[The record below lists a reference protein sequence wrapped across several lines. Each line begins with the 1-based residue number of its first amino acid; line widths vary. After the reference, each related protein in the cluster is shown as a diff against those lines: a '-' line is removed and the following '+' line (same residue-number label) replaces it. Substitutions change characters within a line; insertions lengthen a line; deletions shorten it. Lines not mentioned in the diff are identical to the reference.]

1 MIQKIRD
8 YLNTH
13 EKQYEL
19 LRYLIAGGLTTLLS
33 MLIHYAGCFIMAPKE
48 PMSGSVL
55 PWVIAT
61 INRATGAQMAISSA
75 VSWVIAVL
83 FAFWI
88 NRRMVFRVS
97 GGRAAK
103 IWMELA
109 QFALGRVV
117 SFFVFEQGMMLL
129 LKAVGVSNFVNRIVV
144 LVFVMIFNYVVS
156 KFWIFKKPGN
166 GAGGAPEPKAQ

>member
-55 PWVIAT
+55 HWVIAT

-75 VSWVIAVL
+75 VSCFPIT
-83 FAFWI
+83 
-88 NRRMVFRVS
+88 
-97 GGRAAK
+97 RAAAMTSASFK
-103 IWMELA
+103 MRT
-109 QFALGRVV
+109 ALTVISSG
-117 SFFVFEQGMMLL
+117 SPGP
-129 LKAVGVSNFVNRIVV
+129 V
-144 LVFVMIFNYVVS
+144 LT
-156 KFWIFKKPGN
+156 P
-166 GAGGAPEPKAQ
+166 